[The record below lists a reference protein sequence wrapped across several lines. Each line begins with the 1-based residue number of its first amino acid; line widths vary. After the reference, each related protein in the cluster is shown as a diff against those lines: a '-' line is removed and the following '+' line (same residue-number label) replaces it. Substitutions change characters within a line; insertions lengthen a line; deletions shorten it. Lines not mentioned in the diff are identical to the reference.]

1 MKINLSYK
9 EVHSHQAVEKE
20 VNRSIAKLEKL
31 LKSYQGD
38 LVQLHGAF
46 EKHPRRVEYS
56 FSLSIAMPTGSFH
69 ALGKAAD
76 VRACVRQAFADLKRQ
91 VKKHQEKLRHDY
103 EWKRKRP
110 RHFATAT

>member
-9 EVHSHQAVEKE
+9 EPHSHEAVEKQ
-20 VNRSIAKLEKL
+20 VTRSSGKLEKL

-46 EKHPRRVEYS
+46 EKHPRRIEYS
-56 FSLSIAMPTGSFH
+56 FSLSITLPTGTLH

-76 VRACVRQAFADLKRQ
+76 VRGSVRQAFADIERQ
-91 VKKHQEKLRHDY
+91 VKKHKEKLRHDY
-103 EWKRKRP
+103 EWKRKRA
-110 RHFATAT
+110 RSFATAS

>member
-9 EVHSHQAVEKE
+9 EAHSHEAVEKQ
-20 VNRSIAKLEKL
+20 VTRSSVKLEKL
-31 LKSYQGD
+31 LKSYEGD

-46 EKHPRRVEYS
+46 AKHPRRVEYS
-56 FSLSIAMPTGSFH
+56 FSLSIALPTGSFH
-69 ALGKAAD
+69 SLGKAPD
-76 VRACVRQAFADLKRQ
+76 VRASVRRAFADLHRQ

-110 RHFATAT
+110 RSFAPAT

>member
-9 EVHSHQAVEKE
+9 DAHSHEAVEKE
-20 VNRSIAKLEKL
+20 VVRACGKLEKL
-31 LKSYQGD
+31 VQSYEGD

-46 EKHPRRVEYS
+46 EKHPRRIEYS
-56 FSLSIAMPTGSFH
+56 FSLSIKMPTGTLH

-76 VRACVRQAFADLKRQ
+76 ARSCVHQAFVDLVRQ
-91 VKKHQEKLRHDY
+91 VKKHQEKLRHDH

-110 RHFATAT
+110 RKFAAAS